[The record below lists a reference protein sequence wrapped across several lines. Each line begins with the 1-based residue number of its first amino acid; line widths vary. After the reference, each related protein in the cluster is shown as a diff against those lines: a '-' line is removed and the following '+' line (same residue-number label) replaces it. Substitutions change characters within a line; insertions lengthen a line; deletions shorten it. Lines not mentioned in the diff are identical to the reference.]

1 MTEIQGGV
9 RWEAGGDQHRS
20 CLASPIM
27 GGGGANMFGLEV
39 IPKEIFLWGWVGV
52 KVCSTTI
59 ASKSWFC
66 SVNMSKCTFSGPN

>member
-1 MTEIQGGV
+1 
-9 RWEAGGDQHRS
+9 
-20 CLASPIM
+20 M
-27 GGGGANMFGLEV
+27 GGRWRPAQKLPCFPHNWGGGRYVWFRGDT
-39 IPKEIFLWGWVGV
+39 KGDFLWGWVGV